1 MGADLLTRER
11 VVLFA
16 LIQIF
21 WDEWYLGQCELFVR
35 EIYSCMGCLGYV
47 GLIWAMF
54 FVTDYLKDDDRT
66 Q

>member
-1 MGADLLTRER
+1 
-11 VVLFA
+11 
-16 LIQIF
+16 
-21 WDEWYLGQCELFVR
+21 
-35 EIYSCMGCLGYV
+35 MGCLGYV